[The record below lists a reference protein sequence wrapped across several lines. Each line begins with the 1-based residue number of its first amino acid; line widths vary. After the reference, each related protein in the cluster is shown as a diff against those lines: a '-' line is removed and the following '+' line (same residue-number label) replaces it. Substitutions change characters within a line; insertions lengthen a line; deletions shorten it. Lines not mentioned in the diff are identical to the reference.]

1 MFLDDWGLGS
11 IEDLRSVSITTLYDM
26 LEQVSSVS
34 DNSVAVSIGG
44 DEFLYC
50 DLNKALE
57 KLIIHK
63 LKEL

>member
-50 DLNKALE
+50 DLKKALE